1 MAAASARLCE
11 GRVAIVTG
19 GGRGVGRAH
28 ALMLARHG
36 AKVVVNDLGTEPDG
50 RGGNVTPGEQVVAEI
65 RAAGGEAIL
74 DTGDV
79 SDVKAAENMIRQAV
93 DTFGKLDILI
103 NNAGILRDKLL
114 INMSEEDWDI
124 VIRVHLKGTF
134 LPMHHAGIY
143 WRLQSKTGKPV
154 DGRVINT
161 TSHSGI
167 FGNVGQANYAA
178 AKAGIAGLTVVA
190 AREFQRIGVTVNAIA
205 PRANTRLTEGLAQ
218 WTPEQIE
225 RRSPIWSAALV
236 TWLASPESQGI
247 SGRVFESWGYGY
259 TVAEGW
265 QHGAA
270 TEASKDPLAVG
281 AAIRSIVARSR
292 KNAGID
298 RDTWMD
304 P

>member
-1 MAAASARLCE
+1 MKLCD

-28 ALMLARHG
+28 ALMLAEHG
-36 AKVVVNDLGTEPDG
+36 AKVVVNDLGTAPDG
-50 RGGNVTPGEQVVAEI
+50 GGGGDTPGEEVVAEI
-65 RAAGGEAIL
+65 RAAGGAAVL
-74 DTGDV
+74 NTGDI
-79 SDVKAAENMIRQAV
+79 SDGKGAETMIRQAV
-93 DTFGKLDILI
+93 DTFGKLDVLI

-114 INMSEEDWDI
+114 INMSEEDWDK

-134 LPMHHAGIY
+134 LPMHYAGNY
-143 WRLQSKTGKPV
+143 WRQQTKAGHAV

-167 FGNVGQANYAA
+167 FGNVGQGNYAA
-178 AKAGIAGLTVVA
+178 AKAGIAGLTIVA
-190 AREFQRIGVTVNAIA
+190 AREFQRLGVMVNAIA

-225 RRSPIWSAALV
+225 RRLPIWTAALV
-236 TWLASPESQGI
+236 TWLASPESKGI

-265 QHGAA
+265 QHGA
-270 TEASKDPLAVG
+270 TTDASKDPTSLG
-281 AAIRSIVARSR
+281 PAIRDIVARSR

-298 RDTWMD
+298 RDTWTD

>member
-1 MAAASARLCE
+1 MTLCE

-19 GGRGVGRAH
+19 AGRGVGRQY
-28 ALMLARHG
+28 ALMLAQHG
-36 AKVVVNDLGTEPDG
+36 AKVVVNDLGQPPTAPEAMQRPG
-50 RGGNVTPGEQVVAEI
+50 TKSWRRSVRPAARPSSTRQTSPTP
-65 RAAGGEAIL
+65 RR
-74 DTGDV
+74 
-79 SDVKAAENMIRQAV
+79 SKKMIRQAV
-93 DTFGKLDILI
+93 DTFGTLDVLI

-114 INMSEEDWDI
+114 INTSEEDWDT
-124 VIRVHLKGTF
+124 VVRVHLKGTF
-134 LPMHHAGIY
+134 LSMHHAGNW
-143 WRLQSKTGKPV
+143 WRQQSKAGRPV

-161 TSHSGI
+161 TSHSGL

-178 AKAGIAGLTVVA
+178 AKAGIAGLTIVA
-190 AREFQRIGVTVNAIA
+190 AREFQRIGVTVNAVA

-225 RRSPIWSAALV
+225 RRDPIWTAALV
-236 TWLASPESQGI
+236 TWLASAESKGI

-265 QHGAA
+265 QHGARS
-270 TEASKDPLAVG
+270 EASKDPAALGPAV
-281 AAIRSIVARSR
+281 RDIVARSR

-298 RDTWMD
+298 HDTWMD

>member
-1 MAAASARLCE
+1 MKLCE

-28 ALMLARHG
+28 ALMLAEHG
-36 AKVVVNDLGTEPDG
+36 AKVVVNDLGSAPDG
-50 RGGNVTPGEQVVAEI
+50 RGGDATPGDQVVAEI
-65 RAAGGEAIL
+65 RAAGGEAVL
-74 DTGDV
+74 NTGDV
-79 SDVKAAENMIRQAV
+79 SDGKAAEDMIRQAV

-114 INMSEEDWDI
+114 INMSEEDWDT

-143 WRLQSKTGKPV
+143 WRLQSKAGRAV

-167 FGNVGQANYAA
+167 FGNVGQGNYAA
-178 AKAGIAGLTVVA
+178 AKAGIAGLTLVA
-190 AREFQRIGVTVNAIA
+190 AREFQRLGVTVNAIA

-218 WTPEQIE
+218 WTPEQVE
-225 RRSPIWSAALV
+225 RRQPAWTAALV
-236 TWLASPESQGI
+236 TWLASPESKGI

-265 QHGAA
+265 QHGAT
-270 TEASKDPLAVG
+270 TEASKDPLNVG
-281 AAIRSIVARSR
+281 PAIRDIVARSR
-292 KNAGID
+292 KNAGIE
-298 RDTWMD
+298 RDNWMD

>member
-1 MAAASARLCE
+1 MKLCE
-11 GRVAIVTG
+11 GRIAIVTG

-28 ALMLARHG
+28 ALMLAEHG
-36 AKVVVNDLGTEPDG
+36 AKVVLNDLGSGPDG
-50 RGGNVTPGEQVVAEI
+50 RGGDAQPGEQVVAEI
-65 RAAGGEAIL
+65 RAAGGEAVL
-74 DTGDV
+74 NTGDV
-79 SDVKAAENMIRQAV
+79 SSSKGAEDMIRQAL
-93 DTFGKLDILI
+93 DTFGGLDILI

-114 INMSEEDWDI
+114 INMSEEDWDT

-143 WRLQSKTGKPV
+143 WRLQSKAGRTV

-190 AREFQRIGVTVNAIA
+190 AREFQRLGITVNAIA

-225 RRSPIWSAALV
+225 RRMPVWSAALV
-236 TWLASPESQGI
+236 TWLASPESKGI

-265 QHGAA
+265 QHGATA
-270 TEASKDPLAVG
+270 EAAKDPTTLG
-281 AAIRSIVARSR
+281 PAIRDIVTRSR

>member
-1 MAAASARLCE
+1 MKLCE

-19 GGRGVGRAH
+19 SGRGVGRSY
-28 ALMLARHG
+28 ALMLAQHG
-36 AKVVVNDLGTEPDG
+36 AKVVVNDLGSSPDG
-50 RGGNVTPGEQVVAEI
+50 RGGDATPGESVVAEI
-65 RAAGGEAIL
+65 RAAGGEAL
-74 DTGDV
+74 VNTADV
-79 SDVKAAENMIRQAV
+79 TDGKAVQEMIRQCI
-93 DTFGKLDILI
+93 DSFGRLDVLI

-114 INMSEEDWDI
+114 INTSEDDWDT

-134 LPMHHAGIY
+134 LPMHHAGNY
-143 WRLQSKTGKPV
+143 WRSESKAGRTA

-161 TSHSGI
+161 TSHSGL

-178 AKAGIAGLTVVA
+178 AKMGIAGLTIVA
-190 AREFQRIGVTVNAIA
+190 AREFQRLGVTVNAIA

-225 RRSPIWSAALV
+225 RRDPVWTAALV
-236 TWLASPESQGI
+236 TWLASPESKGI

-265 QHGAA
+265 QHGALA
-270 TEASKDPLAVG
+270 EASKDPTTLGPV
-281 AAIRSIVARSR
+281 IRDIVERSR
-292 KNAGID
+292 KNAGVD
-298 RDTWMD
+298 RDTWLD

>member
-1 MAAASARLCE
+1 MRLCE

-28 ALMLARHG
+28 ALMLAEHG
-36 AKVVVNDLGTEPDG
+36 AKLVVNDLGSAPDG
-50 RGGNVTPGEQVVAEI
+50 GGGDAKPGEEVVEQI
-65 RAAGGEAIL
+65 RAAGGEATL
-74 DTGDV
+74 NTGDV
-79 SDVKAAENMIRQAV
+79 SVGKAAEAMIRQAV
-93 DTFGKLDILI
+93 DTFGRLDILI

-114 INMSEEDWDI
+114 INMSEEDWDT
-124 VIRVHLKGTF
+124 VMRVHLKGTF
-134 LPMHHAGIY
+134 LPTQQAGIY
-143 WRLQSKTGKPV
+143 WRLQSKAGQAV

-161 TSHSGI
+161 TSHSGL
-167 FGNVGQANYAA
+167 FGNAGQANYAA
-178 AKAGIAGLTVVA
+178 AKAGIAGMTIVA
-190 AREFQRIGVTVNAIA
+190 AREFQRLGVTVNAIA

-225 RRSPIWSAALV
+225 RRLPIWSAALV
-236 TWLASPESQGI
+236 TWLASPESKGI

-265 QHGAA
+265 QHGAT
-270 TEASKDPLAVG
+270 TEASKDPQTLG
-281 AAIRSIVARSR
+281 PAIRDIVTRSR

-298 RDTWMD
+298 RDTWID

>member
-1 MAAASARLCE
+1 MKLCE

-19 GGRGVGRAH
+19 AGRGVGRAY
-28 ALMLARHG
+28 ALMLAEHG
-36 AKVVVNDLGTEPDG
+36 AKVVVNDLGAAPDG
-50 RGGNVTPGEQVVAEI
+50 KGADATPGEEVVSTI
-65 RAAGGEAIL
+65 RAAGGEAVL
-74 DTGDV
+74 NTADV
-79 SDVKAAENMIRQAV
+79 SDAGAVQAMIRQAI
-93 DTFGKLDILI
+93 DTYGSLHVLI

-114 INMSEEDWDI
+114 INTSEEDWDT
-124 VIRVHLKGTF
+124 VVRVHLKGTF
-134 LPMHHAGIY
+134 LPMHHAGNY
-143 WRLQSKTGKPV
+143 WRLESKAGRPI

-161 TSHSGI
+161 TSHSGL

-178 AKAGIAGLTVVA
+178 AKAGIAGLTIVA
-190 AREFQRIGVTVNAIA
+190 AREFQRLGITVNAVS

-225 RRSPIWSAALV
+225 RRDPIWTAALV
-236 TWLASPESQGI
+236 TWLASPESKSI

-265 QHGAA
+265 QHGAR
-270 TEASKDPLAVG
+270 TVASKDPVTLG
-281 AAIRSIVARSR
+281 PAIREIVAGSR

-298 RDTWMD
+298 LDTWMD